1 VPSIGSAAYAA
12 VSCVIPAYPAFSRGA
27 PSERVQ
33 PPASPAE
40 GAGAGTGRDE
50 PPSRSQVPP
59 REGPMTQ
66 SRDDVIQ
73 QDIADLHKLG
83 YAQELY
89 RSMGGFSNFAI
100 SFSIISILTGAVI
113 LYDYG
118 LAWAGTA
125 AVMIGWPLI
134 TVFVLAIAASMGEI
148 ASAYPTA
155 GGLYYWASRMKNKNW
170 GWWTAWLNLI
180 GQFAIVAGINFA
192 AAAFLNATIITPLLA
207 NVGIT
212 YDNTTV
218 LLAIGDTAVLTGQ
231 LVTMGILMLIQLVMN
246 IVGINLVAL
255 LNQVSVWWHIVI
267 VAAVVFLVFL
277 AGKPDESGL
286 TLFAIQPQDVAG
298 SWNNNLGFVNLEYG
312 PAISYPLILAFFFS
326 LLQANWTY
334 TGYDASAHVA
344 EETIGARVSSAW
356 GIFLSVAVS
365 AVVGFVFLLALS
377 THLPD
382 LSTLFPAE
390 LTEENLAGASQYYFG
405 GGVAVIA
412 ILQYNLGQL
421 GDLLAA
427 GIAIAMAF
435 CGLSSVASAGRMLF
449 AFSRDDGLPGSGWL
463 KRVSHR
469 YRTPANALTAI
480 VLVAWLFSVA
490 AGVVGGGTAI
500 VIVTAISTIFLY
512 AAYGIV
518 IYLGAT
524 TQDWLSERV
533 WSLGRWSK
541 PIAWLSV
548 FWVIV
553 LMVLFSF
560 PTSGNISWP
569 FMAATVLFLLIYY
582 FASARRNFKGP
593 QRMGDSADLTEIER
607 EFNQAAGEVTT
618 A

>member
-1 VPSIGSAAYAA
+1 
-12 VSCVIPAYPAFSRGA
+12 
-27 PSERVQ
+27 
-33 PPASPAE
+33 
-40 GAGAGTGRDE
+40 
-50 PPSRSQVPP
+50 
-59 REGPMTQ
+59 MTQ
-66 SRDDVIQ
+66 GRSREDVIR
-73 QDIADLHKLG
+73 QDTADLHKLG
-83 YAQELY
+83 YAQELL

-125 AVMIGWPLI
+125 AVMIGWPLV
-134 TVFVLAIAASMGEI
+134 TVFVLLIAASMAEI

-155 GGLYYWASRMKNKNW
+155 GGLYYWASRMRNKNW
-170 GWWTAWLNLI
+170 GWWTAWFNLI

-207 NVGIT
+207 NMGIT

-218 LLAIGDTAVLTGQ
+218 LLSVGDTAVLTGQ
-231 LVTMGILMLIQLVMN
+231 LVTMGILMLVELFIN
-246 IVGINLVAL
+246 IAGINLVAI
-255 LNQVSVWWHIVI
+255 LNQVSVWWHIAI
-267 VAAVVFLVFL
+267 VAAVVVLVFA

-286 TLFAIQPQDVAG
+286 TLFAIQPQDTAG
-298 SWNNNLGFVNLEYG
+298 SWQNAIGPVTLDYG

-344 EETIGARVSSAW
+344 EETVSARVASAW
-356 GIFLSVAVS
+356 GLFLSVAVS
-365 AVVGFVFLLALS
+365 AIVGFIFLLALS
-377 THLPD
+377 THLPN
-382 LSTLFPAE
+382 LSTLFPPVLDDAT
-390 LTEENLAGASQYYFG
+390 LPTSSQYYFG
-405 GGVAVIA
+405 GGVAVIE
-412 ILQYNLGQL
+412 ILKYNLGQV
-421 GDLLAA
+421 GDLLSAA
-427 GIAIAMAF
+427 IAIAMAF

-463 KRVSHR
+463 KKVSHR
-469 YRTPANALTAI
+469 YRTPANSLTAM
-480 VLVAWLFSVA
+480 VVVAWVFSVA

-512 AAYGIV
+512 AAYGIC

-524 TQDWLSERV
+524 TSDWIKERA
-533 WSLGRWSK
+533 WSLGRWSR
-541 PIAWLSV
+541 PVAWIAV

-553 LMVLFSF
+553 LMILFSW
-560 PTSGNISWP
+560 PTSGNISFP
-569 FMAATVLFLLIYY
+569 FMVGTVIFLVVYY

-593 QRMGDSADLTEIER
+593 RSMGDSAELTEIER
-607 EFNQAAGEVTT
+607 EFEQAAGEVSGS